1 MALKTSCAAVLAV
14 LALTGSAAAEPPDI
28 SNGRYTMSPVDGG
41 FLRLDKQTGAVAM
54 CARSAGDWACNPVQD
69 HTAAAPSNELSKLEE
84 ENEALKD
91 RIKALQES
99 LEAGKPALRRA
110 VVRTRVLRVA
120 KCNCR
125 PTKRSIRLSTTWSA
139 SIKSSATASK
149 IWTSQRRR
157 PCRPPT
163 TARSLAKA
171 RSRFE
176 KLHSARPQRSVAKS
190 SGGVAGRRELPRRA
204 DEFVHD
210 TGFRHRVARI
220 GDDAQF

>member
-14 LALTGSAAAEPPDI
+14 LALTGSAAAEPPDV

-91 RIKALQES
+91 RIKALEES
-99 LEAGKPALRRA
+99 LEAGKPAPPSEQWSA
-110 VVRTRVLRVA
+110 TKVLRVA

-125 PTKRSIRLSTTWSA
+125 PTKRSIRRSTTWSA
-139 SIKSSATASK
+139 SIRSSAIASK

-157 PCRPPT
+157 PRRLPT
-163 TARSLAKA
+163 AA
-171 RSRFE
+171 
-176 KLHSARPQRSVAKS
+176 
-190 SGGVAGRRELPRRA
+190 
-204 DEFVHD
+204 
-210 TGFRHRVARI
+210 
-220 GDDAQF
+220 